1 VQSITNKIYSDNL
14 FNELATSEYEHTVFI
29 EASHISSV
37 VSDPKN
43 NQILQLSVFSA
54 PGINFLMLSY
64 DELKEIAPLT
74 ECLKPKYKERK
85 VVISS
90 QQVSLVPESL
100 LNVVETEAYYG
111 LNQKIMPQSQV
122 LYCKMHVQQTAAL
135 FNVRNELMKLIRF
148 GMPMV
153 DVYHGSLLFIK
164 AVESQGFENAA
175 NKLHI
180 QVHASYVEIL
190 NLDQHIKFYNTFT
203 FESDTEIVYYLL
215 AAAEQLQISHACD
228 VVLYGNAAHLNE
240 LYLLLQKYVK
250 SVQYGIK
257 PKMYTYPLS
266 FKQFGE
272 HQFFNESAAILCV

>member
-1 VQSITNKIYSDNL
+1 MQSITNKIYSDNL
-14 FNELATSEYEHTVFI
+14 FNELATSEYEHTVFF
-29 EASHISSV
+29 EANHISSV
-37 VSDPKN
+37 VSDASN
-43 NQILQLSVFSA
+43 NQILQLSIFTA
-54 PGINFLMLSY
+54 PEINFLMLSY
-64 DELKEIAPLT
+64 DEYKEITPLI

-90 QQVSLVPESL
+90 HQVSLVPESL
-100 LNVVETEAYYG
+100 LNVIETESYYG
-111 LNQKIMPQSQV
+111 LNQKIMPLSQV
-122 LYCKMHVQQTAAL
+122 LYCKMHVQQSSAL

-175 NKLHI
+175 NKMHI
-180 QVHASYVEIL
+180 QMHADYVEIL
-190 NLDQHIKFYNTFT
+190 NLDHQIKFYNTFT
-203 FESDTEIVYYLL
+203 FESETEIVYYLL
-215 AAAEQLQISHACD
+215 AAAEHLQISHACD
-228 VVLYGNAAHLNE
+228 VVLYGSSSRLSE
-240 LYLLLQKYVK
+240 LHELLQKYVR

-272 HQFFNESAAILCV
+272 HQFFNESASLLCV